1 MFIKNGTF
9 GRKYRN
15 ISLRPKVLVFLKV
28 DADWIEN
35 SQPTSDLM
43 SKKH

>member
-15 ISLRPKVLVFLKV
+15 ISLRPKV